1 MILLFHRI
9 LYLYI
14 DMTLSLMFQ
23 LMANDKI
30 YTRNS
35 RTNGVRSTSVLC
47 KMGKPENKN
56 KINKIL
62 LG

>member
-1 MILLFHRI
+1 MILLFHKI

-30 YTRNS
+30 YKRNS
-35 RTNGVRSTSVLC
+35 RINGVSSTSVFC

-56 KINKIL
+56 
-62 LG
+62 